1 MSKIL
6 LVGATGYVGGSVLS
20 QLLASTEASL
30 QNLTFDILVRREPQ
44 AELLRSIYRDRIKT
58 VYWAGLDDIQSIE
71 AIASRYDIIV
81 NAGSGF
87 ITAGAK
93 AFINGLASRVEA
105 DLPAPWLLHLSG
117 CTNLVDPSQQ
127 PFEWNDERDGQAIF
141 QHMKSRHSTL
151 RSRTPRGLQRSQCW
165 RPQQSEACKRS
176 ACRHRASLAR
186 ALVFRSTRP
195 SHSSGPQIC
204 RSAWTRLQAE

>member
-93 AFINGLASRVEA
+93 VFINGLASRVEA

-127 PFEWNDERDGQAIF
+127 PFEWNDERDGG
-141 QHMKSRHSTL
+141 SLSL
-151 RSRTPRGLQRSQCW
+151 
-165 RPQQSEACKRS
+165 KRLL
-176 ACRHRASLAR
+176 HRQWIS
-186 ALVFRSTRP
+186 
-195 SHSSGPQIC
+195 
-204 RSAWTRLQAE
+204 